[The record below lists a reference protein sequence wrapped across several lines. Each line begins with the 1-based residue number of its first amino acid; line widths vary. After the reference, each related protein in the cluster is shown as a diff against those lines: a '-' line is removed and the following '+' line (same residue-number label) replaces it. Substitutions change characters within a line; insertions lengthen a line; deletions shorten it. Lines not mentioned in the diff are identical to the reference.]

1 MFIRRTKTR
10 SAQGHDYFTF
20 RLVESVRIGDKVR
33 QRTLLNLGSDFSLPK
48 SQWGELVGAI
58 DAVRSPNNSLLQ
70 FAPDIASLAENIAS
84 QLPLPQSCEQHS
96 QDWHG
101 IDINSINHTQVR
113 SVGLETV
120 ALHALEQLKIEP
132 LLESLGIGTRRRKL
146 AMAQIAARMVHPASE
161 LESFRWLT
169 QDSALCELMQLP
181 LSQLRLGSL
190 YRAADL
196 LFRHRSAIENALY
209 QRQCELFSHSCTV
222 LLYDLTNTWFCG
234 AAHISPGQ
242 FGRSKQK
249 RHDCPLVSL
258 GLCLDSAGFVR
269 RSEVLPGNVS
279 EPATLQAAVQRLG
292 ADAGELTVV
301 MDAGITSQENL
312 DWLTKQGYDWV
323 VVDRSR
329 PTLPQSPPDL
339 VTQTRQNNTV
349 RVWRSAD
356 EGSDEVRLFI
366 HSETRERTE
375 NSMLTAPRQRFEDA
389 LENLRQGLCVP
400 KRLKRYERVLQK
412 IGRLREQYKRVSS
425 HYDIEVKADAKHR
438 NAIDICWSRNSRH
451 EQRDENAG
459 AYLLRSSLCEWQ
471 DEQIVRMYWTLSDVE
486 ATFRSLKSEL
496 GLRPIYHQKKRRVA
510 AHLLISVLAYQAVHA
525 LRMKMRTN
533 AERGSWQQIRR
544 RLTTIS
550 RLTTVMHEADGSTLR
565 VRHNTA
571 PNAQQLQLLKAMEVK
586 VNRDQ
591 RKGKMI

>member
-33 QRTLLNLGSDFSLPK
+33 QRTLLNLGSDLSLPK

-58 DAVRSPNNSLLQ
+58 DAVRSPNNSLPQ
-70 FAPDIASLAENIAS
+70 FAPDIATLAQNIAS
-84 QLPLPQSCEQHS
+84 QLPLSQSPEQHS
-96 QDWHG
+96 QDWHS
-101 IDINSINHTQVR
+101 IDINSINHAQVR

-169 QDSALCELMQLP
+169 QDSALCELLQLP

-234 AAHISPGQ
+234 AAHISPAQ

-249 RHDCPLVSL
+249 RHDYPLVSL

-279 EPATLQAAVQRLG
+279 EPATLQAAVQSLG
-292 ADAGELTVV
+292 QF
-301 MDAGITSQENL
+301 SN
-312 DWLTKQGYDWV
+312 
-323 VVDRSR
+323 
-329 PTLPQSPPDL
+329 
-339 VTQTRQNNTV
+339 
-349 RVWRSAD
+349 
-356 EGSDEVRLFI
+356 
-366 HSETRERTE
+366 
-375 NSMLTAPRQRFEDA
+375 
-389 LENLRQGLCVP
+389 GLCGKVAMAT
-400 KRLKRYERVLQK
+400 K
-412 IGRLREQYKRVSS
+412 
-425 HYDIEVKADAKHR
+425 
-438 NAIDICWSRNSRH
+438 
-451 EQRDENAG
+451 
-459 AYLLRSSLCEWQ
+459 
-471 DEQIVRMYWTLSDVE
+471 VE
-486 ATFRSLKSEL
+486 TEKF
-496 GLRPIYHQKKRRVA
+496 
-510 AHLLISVLAYQAVHA
+510 
-525 LRMKMRTN
+525 
-533 AERGSWQQIRR
+533 
-544 RLTTIS
+544 LT
-550 RLTTVMHEADGSTLR
+550 
-565 VRHNTA
+565 
-571 PNAQQLQLLKAMEVK
+571 
-586 VNRDQ
+586 
-591 RKGKMI
+591 